1 MAETTHVR
9 VGVLTVSDGCAAG
22 AREDRSGEA
31 IVTWALEQGYRVAA
45 RAVVPDE
52 PAEIASALMAW
63 SDDLGL
69 DLIVST
75 GGTGLGPR
83 DVTPEATRPLLH
95 REVPGIA
102 EEIRRCWRAATPH
115 ASLSRGVAG
124 VRGTT
129 LVVNLPGSTRGVRD
143 GLQVLEP
150 LVRQAVELLQ
160 GEDSPHEAERTSAG
174 AARGGAG
181 GGA

>member
-1 MAETTHVR
+1 MPATQVR

-22 AREDRSGEA
+22 VRQDRSGEA
-31 IVTWALEQGYRVAA
+31 IVAWALEHGWRVAA

-52 PAEIASALMAW
+52 PAEIASALTAW

-83 DVTPEATRPLLH
+83 DVTPEATRPLLD

-102 EEIRRCWRAATPH
+102 EEIRRRGSAATPH
-115 ASLSRGVAG
+115 ASLSRGIAG

-129 LVVNLPGSTRGVRD
+129 LVVNLPGSTGGVRD
-143 GLQVLEP
+143 GLLVLDP
-150 LVRQAVELLQ
+150 VVRHAIELLQ
-160 GEDSPHEAERTSAG
+160 GEDSPHD
-174 AARGGAG
+174 G